1 MQLLDKIPAKYSFKS
16 AILLTSLLIGL
27 VVAIGVVTEKPV
39 PAWWFAFVPV
49 LIRLL
54 K

>member
-1 MQLLDKIPAKYSFKS
+1 MQLLDKIPAKYSFKA
-16 AILLTSLLIGL
+16 AILFTSFLLGL
-27 VVAIGVVTEKPV
+27 VAAIGIITEQPV